1 MSQVSYPRARR
12 YNMDD
17 PSLILVG
24 GSGLTPESARAL
36 SPGVVVRMMVY
47 RSAVRPVDVGDVV
60 EIVPGS
66 RGRAGDLALCVHAD
80 RCELARIIR
89 DDGARVEV
97 EIGRA
102 GGRHVLAP
110 GAVLGVASALEQGD
124 LLLDLWQ
131 GRWRAA

>member
-47 RSAVRPVDVGDVV
+47 RPAVRPVDIGDVV

-66 RGRAGDLALCVHAD
+66 RGRPGDLALCVHAD
-80 RCELARIIR
+80 RCELGRIIR
-89 DDGARVEV
+89 DGGSRVEIEIGPVGAR
-97 EIGRA
+97 
-102 GGRHVLAP
+102 HTLAWS
-110 GAVLGVASALEQGD
+110 AVLGVAS
-124 LLLDLWQ
+124 
-131 GRWRAA
+131 